1 MRRRVD
7 VRWRLQPDDITAQV
21 QTQTQLLKSCLRVL
35 KPGGIL
41 VYSTCSI
48 EPAENEQLVASV
60 LESTPGFEPVKLR
73 HSFPPDD
80 QMDGAFAAAIR
91 RH

>member
-1 MRRRVD
+1 MSR
-7 VRWRLQPDDITAQV
+7 
-21 QTQTQLLKSCLRVL
+21 CLRVL

-48 EPAENEQLVASV
+48 EPAENEQLVASI
-60 LESTPGFEPVKLR
+60 LESTPGYEPVKLR

-91 RH
+91 RV

>member
-7 VRWRLQPDDITAQV
+7 VRWRLQPDDISAQV
-21 QTQTQLLKSCLRVL
+21 RTQERLLRNTLRVL
-35 KPGGIL
+35 KPGGVL

-60 LESTPGFEPVKLR
+60 LESTPGYEPINVR
-73 HSFPPDD
+73 QSFPPDD
-80 QMDGAFAAAIR
+80 QIDGAFAAAIR
-91 RH
+91 RV

>member
-1 MRRRVD
+1 MSR
-7 VRWRLQPDDITAQV
+7 
-21 QTQTQLLKSCLRVL
+21 CLRVL

-48 EPAENEQLVASV
+48 EAAENEQLVAQV
-60 LESTPGFEPVKLR
+60 LDSTPGYEPVKVQL
-73 HSFPPDD
+73 SFPPDD

-91 RH
+91 RV